1 MAYHYEPAG
10 SVSGDYCDFI
20 PAADG
25 SAFFFVGDVT
35 GKGVAASMLVAQLYA
50 IFRSLA
56 ASTSSPGEL
65 LAKANRIF
73 CEGVLASHFATV
85 LCGRIGKQG
94 QVEISNA
101 GHCLPLHVRETAV
114 VSIPS
119 TGLPLGLL
127 CETDYGTQSLSLRPG
142 DSLILYTDG
151 LTEAFNP
158 SGEQYGFNRLSSV
171 AEKKAALTPHA
182 FLAESLRDLER
193 FRSGARKS
201 DDLTMMVL
209 GLGK

>member
-35 GKGVAASMLVAQLYA
+35 GKGVAASMLMAQLYA

-56 ASTSSPGEL
+56 ASTFRPDEL

-73 CEGVLASHFATV
+73 CEGILASHFATV
-85 LCGRIGKQG
+85 LCGRIGKHG

-101 GHCLPLHVRETAV
+101 GHCLPLHVRGTEV
-114 VSIPS
+114 IPVPS

-127 CETDYGTQSLSLRPG
+127 CEADYGTQSLKLQPG
-142 DSLILYTDG
+142 ECIVLYTDG
-151 LTEAFNP
+151 LTEAFD
-158 SGEQYGFNRLSSV
+158 SAGDQYGSKRLSSV
-171 AEKKAALTPHA
+171 LGQQPSLAPRALLVET
-182 FLAESLRDLER
+182 LQDLQR
-193 FRSGARKS
+193 FRSGAHKS

-209 GLGK
+209 RLER